1 MPKKE
6 IATPSSL
13 MLIDDTPDHV
23 TNAAGLGNENVTVSS
38 DDIPEIKL
46 LQKISNEC
54 DESHAVIFLVRS
66 PA

>member
-6 IATPSSL
+6 ITAPSSL

-23 TNAAGLGNENVTVSS
+23 TNDAGIGNENVTVST

-46 LQKISNEC
+46 IQKIN
-54 DESHAVIFLVRS
+54 DEVDETKSKICRNNKK
-66 PA
+66 